1 MAAGDP
7 VPGRHPEKEL
17 AMERINK
24 STEVRHEGV
33 DAIEHDGNET
43 GARDVRRLAE
53 LELMLVGGGD
63 NTGDWG
69 G

>member
-1 MAAGDP
+1 
-7 VPGRHPEKEL
+7 
-17 AMERINK
+17 MERTHK
-24 STEVRHEGV
+24 TTEVRIEGT
-33 DAIEHDGNET
+33 DALRQAENET

-63 NTGDWG
+63 NQTDWG

>member
-1 MAAGDP
+1 
-7 VPGRHPEKEL
+7 
-17 AMERINK
+17 MERTNR
-24 STEVRHEGV
+24 TGEARNEGT
-33 DAIEHDGNET
+33 DAQREGQNET

-63 NTGDWG
+63 GQNDWG

>member
-1 MAAGDP
+1 MD
-7 VPGRHPEKEL
+7 
-17 AMERINK
+17 RINK
-24 STEVRHEGV
+24 TDVRHEGSV
-33 DAIEHDGNET
+33 AVQQDGNET

-63 NTGDWG
+63 GAQDWG

>member
-1 MAAGDP
+1 
-7 VPGRHPEKEL
+7 
-17 AMERINK
+17 MERINK
-24 STEVRHEGV
+24 NAEARTEGAVRQDE
-33 DAIEHDGNET
+33 NET

-63 NTGDWG
+63 PTPDWG

>member
-1 MAAGDP
+1 
-7 VPGRHPEKEL
+7 
-17 AMERINK
+17 MERMNK
-24 STEVRHEGV
+24 TEVRHEGI
-33 DAIEHDGNET
+33 DAVQQDGNET

-63 NTGDWG
+63 GQADWG